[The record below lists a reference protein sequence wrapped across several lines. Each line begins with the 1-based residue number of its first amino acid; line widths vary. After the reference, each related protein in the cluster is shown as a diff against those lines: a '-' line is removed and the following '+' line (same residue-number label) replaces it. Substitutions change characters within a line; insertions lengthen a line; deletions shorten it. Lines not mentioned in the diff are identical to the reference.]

1 MRVDPRVSE
10 VRRIVLD
17 MFEELGAPPEC
28 LFDMDEKTMIDR
40 GRCLARTYRAEQL
53 MAMWLIEVGL
63 VQFYNSAGE
72 MLATINL
79 LERRVPQRI
88 AA

>member
-10 VRRIVLD
+10 VRRIVLE
-17 MFEELGAPPEC
+17 MFEELGVPPEC
-28 LFDMDEKTMIDR
+28 LFDLDEQVMIDR
-40 GRCLARTYRAEQL
+40 GRCAARTYRVQRL

-63 VQFYNSAGE
+63 VQFYDSAGA

-79 LERRVPQRI
+79 LERLVPQRM